1 MQQRSRHTSSDA
13 WPDET
18 THQQPSC
25 SEKMHV
31 VLGHG
36 VGDESMG
43 CAAMQA
49 DGVQGQPMA

>member
-1 MQQRSRHTSSDA
+1 MQQRSGHTSSDA